1 MFDDLSKVTDASDEI
16 KKNIKDYIRD
26 NQEITIV
33 VDCENAN
40 PYKLYSVLDGLEPA
54 TREHI
59 KKIVLYNDVHTT
71 VTWRLLQR
79 LIPGVEHKMIP
90 RVKADKSL
98 VDISLAVGTTR
109 EYFE

>member
-1 MFDDLSKVTDASDEI
+1 MYNDEKFVSYLYSAKREMFFDDLSKVTDASDEI

-54 TREHI
+54 TRRTHQ
-59 KKIVLYNDVHTT
+59 KIVLYNDVHTT
-71 VTWRLLQR
+71 VGQA
-79 LIPGVEHKMIP
+79 IAAAIDSG
-90 RVKADKSL
+90 
-98 VDISLAVGTTR
+98 G
-109 EYFE
+109 

>member
-40 PYKLYSVLDGLEPA
+40 PYKLYSVLDGLEPT

-71 VTWRLLQR
+71 VT
-79 LIPGVEHKMIP
+79 K
-90 RVKADKSL
+90 
-98 VDISLAVGTTR
+98 
-109 EYFE
+109 

>member
-59 KKIVLYNDVHTT
+59 KKIVYITMYILQLPGGCCND
-71 VTWRLLQR
+71 
-79 LIPGVEHKMIP
+79 
-90 RVKADKSL
+90 
-98 VDISLAVGTTR
+98 
-109 EYFE
+109 

>member
-40 PYKLYSVLDGLEPA
+40 PYKLYSVLD
-54 TREHI
+54 
-59 KKIVLYNDVHTT
+59 
-71 VTWRLLQR
+71 
-79 LIPGVEHKMIP
+79 
-90 RVKADKSL
+90 
-98 VDISLAVGTTR
+98 
-109 EYFE
+109 